1 MKHRDLRDIIGGLAL
16 AALGLAAAIYARDYE
31 FGTLNR
37 MGPGYFPIV
46 LGILLAVLGLFV
58 AIPAFFREGTPISVE
73 WKTFALV
80 MGSIVV
86 FAAALKP
93 LGLILATVLAVVVSS
108 LADRET
114 RWKGRLMTAIGVAAI
129 TYVVFSM
136 GLSMV
141 LPVWPWSD

>member
-16 AALGLAAAIYARDYE
+16 ATFGLAAAIYARDYE

-58 AIPAFFREGTPISVE
+58 AIPAFFRSGPPIHVE
-73 WKTFALV
+73 WKTYALI
-80 MGSIVV
+80 MASIVV
-86 FAAALKP
+86 FGAALKT
-93 LGLILATVLAVVVSS
+93 LGLIVATMLAVTVSS
-108 LADRET
+108 LADRQT
-114 RWKGRLMTAIGVAAI
+114 RWKERILIAVGVAAI
-129 TYVVFSM
+129 TYAVFAL